1 MKVNENRGLIEESGS
16 NMTKILKVK
25 IYSLAFGGRGVG
37 KIDGKVCFVKGALP
51 DEEVTFRVTKD
62 TSRYTEGEVLEVKVP
77 SSDRQK
83 PVCRYY
89 SICGGCDLQHI
100 SYEKELFH
108 KNEQV
113 NQLIRR
119 ISGVKDFT
127 ADVIVPSKD
136 CYHYRSSVT
145 LHRKGGGYGYYEK
158 GKHSIIPI
166 DECPIAEKSI
176 NMELGKIRGEKGKN
190 DITLKTDFQE
200 KVWSS
205 NVMGERFFIDKYDDT
220 ELFMSPKAFSQ
231 ANRDTVVRVIKIL
244 KEWIGSNE
252 EAASLFDL
260 YCGTGL
266 FSFSLKDS
274 FCSVSGIDSNR
285 IAINCAKNTVK
296 RGNIRNVKF
305 YKGDAEK
312 LFFDVFQRNKTSRNI
327 LFVDPPR
334 MGLAKSFLEKA
345 ARVNDIDRIY
355 YLSCDPASFA
365 RDVKVLTNCRS
376 WSLNKVLPFDMF
388 PRTAHIEVLAEFTPP
403 KTNS

>member
-1 MKVNENRGLIEESGS
+1 
-16 NMTKILKVK
+16 MTKILKTK

-62 TSRYTEGEVLEVKVP
+62 TSRYIEGEVVEVIVP

-83 PVCRYY
+83 PVCRHY
-89 SICGGCDLQHI
+89 SVCGGCDLQHI
-100 SYEKELFH
+100 SYEKELFY

-119 ISGVKDFT
+119 ISGMKDFT
-127 ADVIVPSKD
+127 ADKIVPSKN
-136 CYHYRSSVT
+136 CYNYRSSVT
-145 LHRKGGGYGYYEK
+145 LHKKGDRYGYYEK

-166 DECPIAEKSI
+166 DECPIAEKAI
-176 NMELGKIRGEKGKN
+176 NVELNNPRGEKGKE
-190 DITLKTDFQE
+190 DVTYKADFQE

-231 ANRDTVVRVIKIL
+231 ANRDIAVRVVKIL
-244 KEWIGSNE
+244 KEWIGSVE
-252 EAASLFDL
+252 KDWAFFDL

-274 FCSVSGIDSNR
+274 FSSVVGIDSNR

-296 RGNIRNVKF
+296 RGNMKAVKF

-312 LFFDVFQRNKTSRNI
+312 LFFDVFERNKTFRNT

-334 MGLAKSFLEKA
+334 TGLAKSFLEKA
-345 ARVNDIDRIY
+345 ASIKEIDRIY
-355 YLSCDPASFA
+355 YLTCNPASFA
-365 RDVKVLTNCRS
+365 RDVKVLTDFS
-376 WSLNKVLPFDMF
+376 GWQLSKVLPFDMF
-388 PRTAHIEVLAEFTPP
+388 PRTAHIEVLAEFINAESFTPIE
-403 KTNS
+403 TTS

>member
-1 MKVNENRGLIEESGS
+1 
-16 NMTKILKVK
+16 MTKLLKTK

-37 KIDGKVCFVKGALP
+37 KIDGKICFVKGALP
-51 DEEVTFRVTKD
+51 DEEVTFTVTKN
-62 TSRYTEGEVLEVKVP
+62 TSQYIEGEVSEIMIP

-100 SYEKELFH
+100 SYEKELFY

-119 ISGVKDFT
+119 ISGMKDFT
-127 ADVIVPSKD
+127 ADEIVPSKD
-136 CYHYRSSVT
+136 CYGYRSSVT
-145 LHRKGGGYGYYEK
+145 LHKTGDKYGYYEK
-158 GKHSIIPI
+158 GKDSLVPI

-176 NMELGKIRGEKGKN
+176 NLEISDPRGESVKK
-190 DITLKTDFQE
+190 DVTYKSDFQG

-205 NVMGERFFIDKYDDT
+205 ACMGERFFIDKYNDT

-231 ANRDTVVRVIKIL
+231 ANRDLTEHVIKIL
-244 KEWIGSNE
+244 KEWIGLDNKDS
-252 EAASLFDL
+252 AFFDL

-274 FCSVSGIDSNR
+274 FCSVAGIDSNR

-296 RGNIRNVKF
+296 RGNMKDIKF

-312 LFFDVFQRNKTSRNI
+312 FFFDVFERNKTSRNT

-334 MGLAKSFLEKA
+334 TGLGKSFLEKA
-345 ARVNDIDRIY
+345 ASVKGIDRIY
-355 YLSCDPASFA
+355 YLTCNPASFA
-365 RDVKVLTNCRS
+365 RDVKILTDLPGWQLS
-376 WSLNKVLPFDMF
+376 KVLPFDMF
-388 PRTAHIEVLAEFTPP
+388 PRTAHIEVLAEFINADGFPT
-403 KTNS
+403 S

>member
-1 MKVNENRGLIEESGS
+1 MV
-16 NMTKILKVK
+16 KILKTK

-62 TSRYTEGEVLEVKVP
+62 TSRYIEGEVLEVIV
-77 SSDRQK
+77 SSRERQK
-83 PVCRYY
+83 PVCSHY
-89 SICGGCDLQHI
+89 SVCGGCDLQHI
-100 SYEKELFH
+100 SYEKELFY

-127 ADVIVPSKD
+127 ADKIVPSKD
-136 CYHYRSSVT
+136 CYNYRSSVT
-145 LHRKGGGYGYYEK
+145 LHKKGSRYGYYEK

-166 DECPIAEKSI
+166 DECPIAEKVI
-176 NMELGKIRGEKGKN
+176 NMELGKIRGEKGKD
-190 DITLKTDFQE
+190 DITLKTDFQG

-231 ANRDTVVRVIKIL
+231 ANRDLTASVVKIL
-244 KEWIGSNE
+244 KEWIGSTGE
-252 EAASLFDL
+252 DTALFDL

-296 RGNIRNVKF
+296 RGNMKDIKF

-312 LFFDVFQRNKTSRNI
+312 LFFDVFERNKTSRNT

-334 MGLAKSFLEKA
+334 TGLAKNFLEKT
-345 ARVNDIDRIY
+345 ARVSDIDRIY
-355 YLSCDPASFA
+355 YLTCNPASFA
-365 RDVKVLTNCRS
+365 RDVKVLTDFPGWRLS
-376 WSLNKVLPFDMF
+376 KILPFDMF
-388 PRTAHIEVLAEFTPP
+388 PRTAHIEVLAEFINTESSTTPQ
-403 KTNS
+403 TTS